1 LDKKFKSAVMETIKP
16 KEEEL
21 SKKPLGK
28 ETDPRK
34 MMTFLKIP
42 FERAPEDPSWLT
54 KKKAGRKLDPIEA
67 EEYYKFKFKQTED
80 QLLKETNWEG
90 IPSHSQI
97 IETIRAYHVF
107 KKSCLVSFYDC

>member
-1 LDKKFKSAVMETIKP
+1 METIKP
-16 KEEEL
+16 KEEEV

-28 ETDPRK
+28 ETDPSK
-34 MMTFLKIP
+34 MMTFLRIP